1 MAGKGLLSNIGI
13 WVAVTLATW
22 AICWLVAAPVNCHE
36 VPACAKHLQS
46 YPGYYH
52 VISAAALVAML
63 GHEVLSLV
71 ATYMGAQETQ
81 ALVPHLQSRFLPTL
95 LLAVMFGVLATAER
109 LFSRAEWTV
118 AHVMPS
124 ADGLTAPGRPVYTMQ
139 YMEWGINVPIMLI
152 LSGYC
157 TLGRPLREVSR
168 PLIVTNVY
176 VIFCWVAT
184 ATESAFLKWF
194 LIVVSFVMYAW
205 ASYDM
210 LNWCSAYERTAPAD
224 LPSRGLRPFLS
235 SGLVAHL
242 LLYGVVYMASVVGV
256 MDAHTERKSFFALTF
271 GAKLAYSAAFVFIRA
286 DEYHKTLTDVLRKVS
301 VSNVGMISILR
312 GSFDIILP
320 CVLDAAGRCR
330 LPDRYS
336 GDMTKL
342 EKILGYGVSGA
353 NLKDLLAGEDQK
365 SDFSA
370 YVRNVVRQADCP
382 QAFNAATLSTQGVW
396 SCDSGAMP
404 PIAQVLHSKIQQK
417 SKQKLNTTLHL
428 SVVPRSALS
437 LGKER
442 QLVAAFQI
450 SSPESLNEE
459 EPSVAV
465 TNFETFKAGQSS
477 VGTTTN
483 PSSEEGSSHG
493 IVANLAD
500 LTKLGA
506 SAMLGNTEEFTD
518 EASNYFG
525 HTLTSD
531 ETMSHLGAFAQHQVA
546 VGAVAFDARIVGV
559 WEGNVAKALGG
570 YRQRIE
576 FLNDCLH
583 ANVTVMGQTL
593 SAVFRMDASKGH
605 LDIEVL
611 PSGSSCPPPAIPYI
625 FKFQDG
631 CLHLCGPGTS
641 SLKRPQGFDGPGL
654 CIMERVQKFVEPAP
668 RPQRSFAPELEPDP
682 EFSRHTTEE
691 TKSQA
696 SLRSV
701 TRSTRLKEELNQ
713 LGQGQIPKA
722 YSPKIFSW
730 IEEQPA
736 VAASALVAMTSA
748 VIALRKSL

>member
-1 MAGKGLLSNIGI
+1 MVVSWGCPFNTRYNSRSE
-13 WVAVTLATW
+13 VAVTLATW

-52 VISAAALVAML
+52 VISAAALVAMV
-63 GHEVLSLV
+63 GHEVLSLI

-124 ADGLTAPGRPVYTMQ
+124 ADGLTTPGRPVYTMQ

-157 TLGRPLREVSR
+157 TLGRPLSEVSR

-194 LIVVSFVMYAW
+194 LIVVSFAMYAW

-242 LLYGVVYMASVVGV
+242 LLYGVVYMASVVGI

-271 GAKLAYSAAFVFIRA
+271 GSKLAYSAAFVFIRA

-320 CVLDAAGRCR
+320 CVLDAAGRCK

-353 NLKDLLAGEDQK
+353 NLKDLLAGEEQK

-450 SSPESLNEE
+450 SSPESLNEG

-477 VGTTTN
+477 MGTTTN

-506 SAMLGNTEEFTD
+506 TAMLGNTEEFTD

-531 ETMSHLGAFAQHQVA
+531 ETCLYLREMYRYKKSVSLS
-546 VGAVAFDARIVGV
+546 
-559 WEGNVAKALGG
+559 EGLRCTSTLQA
-570 YRQRIE
+570 
-576 FLNDCLH
+576 CLPCLTQ
-583 ANVTVMGQTL
+583 NQETRKVRLVPVSVSST
-593 SAVFRMDASKGH
+593 AST
-605 LDIEVL
+605 
-611 PSGSSCPPPAIPYI
+611 A
-625 FKFQDG
+625 
-631 CLHLCGPGTS
+631 
-641 SLKRPQGFDGPGL
+641 
-654 CIMERVQKFVEPAP
+654 
-668 RPQRSFAPELEPDP
+668 
-682 EFSRHTTEE
+682 
-691 TKSQA
+691 
-696 SLRSV
+696 
-701 TRSTRLKEELNQ
+701 
-713 LGQGQIPKA
+713 
-722 YSPKIFSW
+722 
-730 IEEQPA
+730 
-736 VAASALVAMTSA
+736 
-748 VIALRKSL
+748 

>member
-1 MAGKGLLSNIGI
+1 MHRQ
-13 WVAVTLATW
+13 VAITLATW
-22 AICWLVAAPVNCHE
+22 GISWLVAAPVSCHE
-36 VPACAKHLQS
+36 VPSCAKHLQT

-63 GHEVLSLV
+63 GHEVLSLI

-109 LFSRAEWTV
+109 LFSRAEWTI

-176 VIFCWVAT
+176 VILCWVAT

-194 LIVVSFVMYAW
+194 LIGVSFAMYAW

-210 LNWCSAYERTAPAD
+210 LNWCSAYERTAPMD
-224 LPSRGLRPFLS
+224 LPSRSLRPFLS

-242 LLYGVVYMASVVGV
+242 LLYGVVYMASVVGI

-320 CVLDAAGRCR
+320 CVLDAAGRCK
-330 LPDRYS
+330 LPDKYS

-353 NLKDLLAGEDQK
+353 NLKDLLAGDEQK
-365 SDFSA
+365 KDFSA
-370 YVRNVVRQADCP
+370 YVRNVLRQADCP
-382 QAFNAATLSTQGVW
+382 QAFNSATLSTQGSW

-417 SKQKLNTTLHL
+417 SQQKLNTTLHL

-450 SSPESLNEE
+450 ATEGPNDQE
-459 EPSVAV
+459 EPAAAAV

-477 VGTTTN
+477 MGGSTAN
-483 PSSEEGSSHG
+483 PTSEGSSHG

-506 SAMLGNTEEFTD
+506 SGMLGTPEFTD
-518 EASNYFG
+518 EASEYWG
-525 HTLTSD
+525 HTASD
-531 ETMSHLGAFAQHQVA
+531 ESSQKDFA
-546 VGAVAFDARIVGV
+546 GDRI
-559 WEGNVAKALGG
+559 
-570 YRQRIE
+570 
-576 FLNDCLH
+576 
-583 ANVTVMGQTL
+583 
-593 SAVFRMDASKGH
+593 
-605 LDIEVL
+605 
-611 PSGSSCPPPAIPYI
+611 
-625 FKFQDG
+625 
-631 CLHLCGPGTS
+631 
-641 SLKRPQGFDGPGL
+641 
-654 CIMERVQKFVEPAP
+654 
-668 RPQRSFAPELEPDP
+668 
-682 EFSRHTTEE
+682 
-691 TKSQA
+691 
-696 SLRSV
+696 
-701 TRSTRLKEELNQ
+701 
-713 LGQGQIPKA
+713 
-722 YSPKIFSW
+722 
-730 IEEQPA
+730 
-736 VAASALVAMTSA
+736 
-748 VIALRKSL
+748 

>member
-1 MAGKGLLSNIGI
+1 MEGGLFQSDRLCYIQ
-13 WVAVTLATW
+13 VAVTSVTW

-63 GHEVLSLV
+63 GHEVLSLI

-109 LFSRAEWTV
+109 LFSRAEWTI

-124 ADGLTAPGRPVYTMQ
+124 ADGLTTPGRPVYTMQ

-157 TLGRPLREVSR
+157 TLGRPLQEVSR

-176 VIFCWVAT
+176 VILCWVAT

-194 LIVVSFVMYAW
+194 LIGVSFAMYAW

-224 LPSRGLRPFLS
+224 LPSRGLRLFLS

-320 CVLDAAGRCR
+320 CVLDAAGRCK
-330 LPDRYS
+330 LPEKYS

-404 PIAQVLHSKIQQK
+404 PIAQVLQSKIQQK
-417 SKQKLNTTLHL
+417 SNQKLNTTLHL

-450 SSPESLNEE
+450 SSHENLNEE
-459 EPSVAV
+459 EPAAA

-477 VGTTTN
+477 VGSTTN
-483 PSSEEGSSHG
+483 PSSDEGSSHG

-506 SAMLGNTEEFTD
+506 SAMLGTPEVTD

-525 HTLTSD
+525 HTLTSA
-531 ETMSHLGAFAQHQVA
+531 ETCLNLQERDPVMRQASSTCLFQRVAGLPHL
-546 VGAVAFDARIVGV
+546 
-559 WEGNVAKALGG
+559 ECNP
-570 YRQRIE
+570 
-576 FLNDCLH
+576 
-583 ANVTVMGQTL
+583 L
-593 SAVFRMDASKGH
+593 SPSDSKS
-605 LDIEVL
+605 L
-611 PSGSSCPPPAIPYI
+611 PS
-625 FKFQDG
+625 
-631 CLHLCGPGTS
+631 
-641 SLKRPQGFDGPGL
+641 
-654 CIMERVQKFVEPAP
+654 
-668 RPQRSFAPELEPDP
+668 
-682 EFSRHTTEE
+682 
-691 TKSQA
+691 
-696 SLRSV
+696 
-701 TRSTRLKEELNQ
+701 
-713 LGQGQIPKA
+713 
-722 YSPKIFSW
+722 
-730 IEEQPA
+730 
-736 VAASALVAMTSA
+736 
-748 VIALRKSL
+748 

>member
-1 MAGKGLLSNIGI
+1 
-13 WVAVTLATW
+13 
-22 AICWLVAAPVNCHE
+22 
-36 VPACAKHLQS
+36 
-46 YPGYYH
+46 
-52 VISAAALVAML
+52 ML
-63 GHEVLSLV
+63 GHEVLSLI

-118 AHVMPS
+118 AHIMPS
-124 ADGLTAPGRPVYTMQ
+124 ADGLTTPGRPVYTMQ
-139 YMEWGINVPIMLI
+139 YLEWGINVPIMLI

-157 TLGRPLREVSR
+157 TLGRPLSEVSR

-194 LIVVSFVMYAW
+194 LIGVSFAMYAW

-242 LLYGVVYMASVVGV
+242 LLYGVVYMASVMGV

-320 CVLDAAGRCR
+320 CVLDAAGRCK
-330 LPDRYS
+330 LPDKYS

-417 SKQKLNTTLHL
+417 SNQKLNTTLHL

-450 SSPESLNEE
+450 CSPESLNEE
-459 EPSVAV
+459 EPAAA
-465 TNFETFKAGQSS
+465 TNFTTFKAGQSS
-477 VGTTTN
+477 VGSTAN
-483 PSSEEGSSHG
+483 PSSDEGSSHG

-506 SAMLGNTEEFTD
+506 SAMLGNTPEVTD

-525 HTLTSD
+525 HTLTSAETRLNLQERFAEMRQAYLPCPKELQACPPLECHPLSPSD
-531 ETMSHLGAFAQHQVA
+531 SQSLPTAKETMSHLGAFAQQQVA

-605 LDIEVL
+605 LDIQVL

-641 SLKRPQGFDGPGL
+641 SLKRPQSFDGPGL
-654 CIMERVQKFVEPAP
+654 CIMERAQKFVEPVAP
-668 RPQRSFAPELEPDP
+668 CSQRSFAPELEPDP
-682 EFSRHTTEE
+682 EFFSRHTTEE
-691 TKSQA
+691 TKSQT
-696 SLRSV
+696 SM
-701 TRSTRLKEELNQ
+701 RSTRLKEELNQ

>member
-1 MAGKGLLSNIGI
+1 
-13 WVAVTLATW
+13 VAVTLVTW

-63 GHEVLSLV
+63 GHEVLSLI

-109 LFSRAEWTV
+109 LFSRAEWTI

-124 ADGLTAPGRPVYTMQ
+124 ADGLTTPGRPVYTMQ

-157 TLGRPLREVSR
+157 TLGRPLQEVSR

-176 VIFCWVAT
+176 VILCWVAT

-194 LIVVSFVMYAW
+194 LIGVSFAMYAW

-320 CVLDAAGRCR
+320 CVLDAAGRCK
-330 LPDRYS
+330 LPEKYS

-404 PIAQVLHSKIQQK
+404 PIAQVLQSKIQQK
-417 SKQKLNTTLHL
+417 SNQKLNTTLHL

-450 SSPESLNEE
+450 SSHESLNEE
-459 EPSVAV
+459 EPAAA

-477 VGTTTN
+477 VGSTTN
-483 PSSEEGSSHG
+483 PSSDEGSSHG

-506 SAMLGNTEEFTD
+506 SAMLGTPEVTD

-525 HTLTSD
+525 HTLTSA
-531 ETMSHLGAFAQHQVA
+531 ETMSHLGAFAQQQAA

-641 SLKRPQGFDGPGL
+641 SLKRPQSFDGPGL
-654 CIMERVQKFVEPAP
+654 CIMERVQKFVEPVAP
-668 RPQRSFAPELEPDP
+668 RSQRSFAPELEPDP
-682 EFSRHTTEE
+682 EFFSRHTTEE

-696 SLRSV
+696 SM
-701 TRSTRLKEELNQ
+701 RST
-713 LGQGQIPKA
+713 
-722 YSPKIFSW
+722 
-730 IEEQPA
+730 
-736 VAASALVAMTSA
+736 
-748 VIALRKSL
+748 